1 MSSMITEQAKQRVR
15 ILTFWK
21 KYGTIATQDAFS
33 TPRRTLFRWASL
45 LAQAEGRLEALNP
58 KSRAPQHKRQRQTPK
73 ILTDRIIALRTEHYR
88 LGKEK
93 LYVILGEEG
102 FIVGSI
108 STMGR
113 ILSDLKKKN
122 LLPHYGQVSLSAK
135 TGKMIERPFKPR
147 KKQRRP
153 KGHRVLEVDTI
164 VRFIDGTKRYL
175 LTSID
180 TEARSA
186 FAGAY
191 TNHGSASATD
201 FLIKARTV
209 LPFCPPDT
217 QSDNGS
223 EFGKYFHAAA
233 QKAGT
238 HFNTHP
244 RTPKENAHIERF
256 NRTLDE
262 DFIRSHRALLRDDVP
277 AFNEALIEWLLWYNT
292 KRPHHALGNIS
303 PFKYIMNTL
312 PAIECHMSWTHTPP
326 CQLLWPRL

>member
-1 MSSMITEQAKQRVR
+1 MITEQVKQRVR
-15 ILTFWK
+15 ILAFWDK
-21 KYGTIATQDAFS
+21 HGTATTTEAFGAS
-33 TPRRTLFRWASL
+33 RRTLYRWASKL
-45 LAQAEGRLEALNP
+45 DKAQGRLEALNP
-58 KSRAPQHKRQRQTPK
+58 ASRAPHHKHQRQTPK
-73 ILTDRIIALRTEHYR
+73 VLADRIIALRAEHPR
-88 LGKEK
+88 LGKDK
-93 LYVILGEEG
+93 LYVMLGEEG
-102 FIVGSI
+102 YTTGSI
-108 STMGR
+108 STLGR

-122 LLPHYGQVSLSAK
+122 LLPHYGKITLSAK
-135 TGKMIERPFKPR
+135 TGKMIERAYQPR

-175 LTSID
+175 LTGID

-201 FLIKARTV
+201 FLIKARIV
-209 LPFCPPDT
+209 LPFCPDDT

-262 DFIRSHRALLRDDVP
+262 DFIRSHRSLLRDDVS

-292 KRPHHALGNIS
+292 KRPHYALGNIS
-303 PFKYIMNTL
+303 PFKYIMTTL
-312 PAIECHMSWTHTPP
+312 PAIECHMSWTHTNI
-326 CQLLWPRL
+326 